1 MARAMWS
8 GTLSFGLVTVPVAL
22 YSATED
28 HSVRFRQLQRG
39 TSDRVRNQRVNER
52 TGEEVEYSDVVK
64 GYELSEGEYV
74 VIEPHELDELAPGRS
89 RTIEIIGFVDLG
101 EVEPILF
108 DKTYYLGPKGKEY
121 TKVYALLRE
130 ALARTGKAG
139 IAKFSMRGRE
149 YLTAVHTEGDTL
161 TLHTM
166 HFADEV
172 RDPHQEVDNL
182 PEAEVTVQER
192 ELKAAKQLVEM
203 LAMDWDPKA
212 YRDEYED
219 RVRELVEAKVEG
231 KEIVRP
237 ETTVT
242 ATNVVDLMDALN
254 RSMEAASG
262 GAKGKGGKAKEKK
275 EQDLDGL
282 TKARLYEKATELK
295 IPHRST
301 MTRDELQQ
309 AVEQA
314 IAPASG
320 KRRLKAVS

>member
-64 GYELSEGEYV
+64 GYELTEGEYV

-89 RTIEIIGFVDLG
+89 RTIEIIGFVELG

-130 ALARTGKAG
+130 ALGRTGKAG

-149 YLTAVHTEGDTL
+149 YLTAVHAEGDTL

-166 HFADEV
+166 HFADEI
-172 RDPHQEVDNL
+172 RDPRQEVDNL
-182 PEAEVTVQER
+182 PETDVTVQER
-192 ELKAAKQLVEM
+192 ELKAAEQLVEM

-237 ETTVT
+237 ESTVA

-254 RSMEAASG
+254 RSMAAAGGTPKPAEAETG
-262 GAKGKGGKAKEKK
+262 EDG
-275 EQDLDGL
+275 LDGL
-282 TKARLYEKATELK
+282 TKAQLYEKASELK

-301 MTRDELQQ
+301 MTRDELRQ
-309 AVEQA
+309 AVRQA
-314 IAPASG
+314 TAPAGG